1 MKNIS
6 FKQWL
11 FEKKDVDSLII
22 ALILSNAST
31 NFIKDIS
38 DGIINPI
45 IEGIIPSTNESVQ
58 TIKIYDYLKFDFKLQ
73 IVITGII
80 KLVFNFTL
88 AYLIVTYLFRFANIT

>member
-58 TIKIYDYLKFDFKLQ
+58 TIKIYDYIKFNFKLQ

-88 AYLIVTYLFRFANIT
+88 AYFIVTYLFRFANIT